1 MPQPYID
8 LKQRRDIGDTITT
21 FFDFFKVHLKPYAN
35 IFIRYNGFFI
45 LGFLAVSYLMVTGF
59 AGSMRTSELNT
70 FTDDSNNDLMIGLGA
85 MGFVG
90 LYLITAVMNYSL
102 AASYITNYQ
111 HNGDQ
116 TIENKQVWGLVS
128 KNLGRIVLFIILMI
142 LLLIPVGIISVVL
155 GIIPVV
161 GFFSQIFIRLG
172 YNAWMGVSF
181 MSIFDENR
189 EVTDALGEGWRLVM
203 KYFWKSILVNFV
215 ISFLLFSL
223 MIMVL
228 LIPGF
233 LIGIYAYFSLE
244 SGVDLAESPVA
255 TVIWTISLCL
265 ILVLYTFIQSVT
277 QMGNGVLY
285 FSLHEET
292 YNLQARQRIEQIG
305 LRE

>member
-1 MPQPYID
+1 MPQPHID

-35 IFIRYNGFFI
+35 IFIRYNGIFI
-45 LGFLAVSYLMVTGF
+45 LGFLGVSYLMVTGF
-59 AGSMRTSELNT
+59 AGSMRTTEINT
-70 FTDDSNNDLMIGLGA
+70 FADDSNNDLMVGLGA
-85 MGFVG
+85 LGFLL

-111 HNGDQ
+111 KHPEQ
-116 TIENKQVWGLVS
+116 PVENKAVWGLVS
-128 KNLGRIVLFIILMI
+128 KNFGRIILFIILMV
-142 LLLIPVGIISVVL
+142 LLLIPIGIISVIL

-161 GFFSQIFIRLG
+161 GFFSQIFVRLG

-181 MSIFDENR
+181 MSIFDEHR

-215 ISFLLFSL
+215 ISFLLVSL

-228 LIPGF
+228 IIPGV
-233 LIGIYAYFSLE
+233 LISTYAYFSLE

-265 ILVLYTFIQSVT
+265 VLVLYTFIQSVT

-305 LRE
+305 LSE

>member
-1 MPQPYID
+1 MPHPHIE

-35 IFIRYNGFFI
+35 IFIRYNGIFI
-45 LGFLAVSYLMVTGF
+45 LGFLGVSYLMVTGF
-59 AGSMRTSELNT
+59 AGSIRTSEINAISE
-70 FTDDSNNDLMIGLGA
+70 DSANDFYFGLGII
-85 MGFVG
+85 GFLI
-90 LYLITAVMNYSL
+90 LYVITAVMNYSL

-111 HNGDQ
+111 KNPEKLID
-116 TIENKQVWGLVS
+116 KKPVWDLVWN
-128 KNLGRIVLFIILMI
+128 NLGRVILFIILMI
-142 LLLIPVGIISVVL
+142 LLLIPVGIVSLIL
-155 GIIPVV
+155 GFIPLV
-161 GFFSQIFIRLG
+161 GFFAQIFIRLG
-172 YNAWMGVSF
+172 YTAWMGVSF

-203 KYFWKSILVNFV
+203 KFFWKSILVNFV
-215 ISFLLFSL
+215 IGFLMGML
-223 MIMVL
+223 MFMVL

-255 TVIWTISLCL
+255 TVIWSISLCL
-265 ILVLYTFIQSVT
+265 LLVLYTFIQSVT

-292 YNLQARQRIEQIG
+292 YNLKARQRIDQIG
-305 LRE
+305 VRE